1 MFGADALADDRAT
14 PAGALGPR
22 LGHFSKVGRGAVLRL
37 VGVLALAS
45 RQREKQARE
54 LLSANPDALGTF
66 PEETKQHMS
75 RYALSYVW
83 PQVAEKWGTTWQMA
97 GLLCLLLG
105 GVFLLWSLLTFTLW
119 YLAYLVPI
127 VAGLFTG
134 GAVARRIKI
143 HERVREDLKD
153 VKSLHDSVSI
163 VVNLKTAAG
172 KWPPQPPPEG
182 G

>member
-1 MFGADALADDRAT
+1 MLSLTTVQRLLVLS
-14 PAGALGPR
+14 ALGWAIFP
-22 LGHFSKVGRGAVLRL
+22 KWGAAPFFASWVL
-37 VGVLALAS
+37 LALAS

-172 KWPPQPPPEG
+172 KWPPRPPPEG